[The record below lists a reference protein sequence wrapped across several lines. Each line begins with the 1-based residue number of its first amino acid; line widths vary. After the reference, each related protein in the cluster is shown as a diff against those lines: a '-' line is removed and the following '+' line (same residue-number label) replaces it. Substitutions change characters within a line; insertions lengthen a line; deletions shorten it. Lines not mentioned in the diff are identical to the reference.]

1 MLQRP
6 CVYCSI
12 LLFVLVC
19 SLFDWNADWFE
30 PRWQP
35 STTRI
40 TEAASSLL
48 SGNATVTELLGETA
62 SFALAALNG
71 TGGSLAS
78 GLLETVKRK
87 GTTGGTG
94 GDLITSV
101 NDNGF
106 EVLRSVMERRQ
117 FRIPCVGVNVR
128 L

>member
-12 LLFVLVC
+12 LLFVLVL
-19 SLFDWNADWFE
+19 SIFDFHADWFE

-48 SGNATVTELLGETA
+48 SGNSTVMELLGETA
-62 SFALAALNG
+62 SFAIAAVNG

-78 GLLETVKRK
+78 VALESIRKRNSNN
-87 GTTGGTG
+87 T
-94 GDLITSV
+94 LITGV
-101 NDNGF
+101 NENGF

>member
-6 CVYCSI
+6 CVYCSV
-12 LLFVLVC
+12 LLFVLVF
-19 SLFDWNADWFE
+19 SIFDWQANWFE

-35 STTRI
+35 STARI

-48 SGNATVTELLGETA
+48 SGNSTVIELLSETA
-62 SFALAALNG
+62 SFAIAAING
-71 TGGSLAS
+71 TGGGSLAS
-78 GLLETVKRK
+78 VALESIRKRS
-87 GTTGGTG
+87 TSNNT
-94 GDLITSV
+94 LITGV
-101 NDNGF
+101 NENGF